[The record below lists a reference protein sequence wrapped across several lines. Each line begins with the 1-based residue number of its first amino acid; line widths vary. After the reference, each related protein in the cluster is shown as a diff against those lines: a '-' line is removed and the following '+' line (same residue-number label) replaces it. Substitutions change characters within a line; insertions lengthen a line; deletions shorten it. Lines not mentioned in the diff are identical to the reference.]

1 MAGPQDPKNPWGLA
15 PKPAPHGQGPLE
27 WNRASSRKKKS
38 AADSVRSQLAGKGE
52 NMFLVTDYKIALYLL

>member
-27 WNRASSRKKKS
+27 WNQASSRKKN
-38 AADSVRSQLAGKGE
+38 QL
-52 NMFLVTDYKIALYLL
+52 LIL